1 MDLVFLALFILIVI
15 TFFALLKRSSDKPT
29 ESNYEKKADG
39 FGYCDYYYNR

>member
-29 ESNYEKKADG
+29 ESNYEKKADDS
-39 FGYCDYYYNR
+39 FSL